1 MNKSKSKSKSS
12 KKSSVKTK
20 TVYEIRSKYG
30 NYCSEFDT
38 VDECIKYV
46 KDIFDMNKFSKST
59 TMSEFYSEYEIY
71 PKIVFTV

>member
-1 MNKSKSKSKSS
+1 MNKSKSS

-20 TVYEIRSKYG
+20 TVYEIRKYG

-59 TMSEFYSEYEIY
+59 TLSEFCSDYEIY